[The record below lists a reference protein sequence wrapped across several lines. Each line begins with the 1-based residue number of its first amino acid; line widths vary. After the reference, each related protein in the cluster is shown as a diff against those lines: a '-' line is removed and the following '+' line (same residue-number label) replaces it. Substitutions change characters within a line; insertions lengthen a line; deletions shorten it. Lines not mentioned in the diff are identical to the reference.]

1 MGLDRRG
8 ANLPTVFQI
17 RRLLAPAQLLGAQG
31 NGFSEY
37 VSVPQGCCFGISR
50 RLPPLQT
57 SHALSKQKK
66 KGGGDGLALSFF
78 LLLEGSKDRI
88 SLGPCFLDLVHV

>member
-17 RRLLAPAQLLGAQG
+17 RRLLAPAQLLGVQG

-37 VSVPQGCCFGISR
+37 VSVPQGCCFRISR
-50 RLPPLQT
+50 WLPPLQT

-66 KGGGDGLALSFF
+66 GEEERWPRCVFFSFSWKAPRIEFHWVLVF
-78 LLLEGSKDRI
+78 LI
-88 SLGPCFLDLVHV
+88 